1 MKHHNK
7 KDCFFQRDI
16 KIIFTDSNRAA
27 ETVCGGGASWAL
39 VILWVDDEDANHTF
53 LKSGK
58 KLCIFLLRKNY
69 QNGQIHLPLLDR
81 PSFKYVIEKL
91 FCFSFEFNK

>member
-58 KLCIFLLRKNY
+58 KLGIFFIKKKILRWPNSPALI
-69 QNGQIHLPLLDR
+69 GPTVL
-81 PSFKYVIEKL
+81 
-91 FCFSFEFNK
+91 

>member
-1 MKHHNK
+1 MKHHNI
-7 KDCFFQRDI
+7 KDCFFFQRDI

-39 VILWVDDEDANHTF
+39 VILWVDDEDENHTF

-58 KLCIFLLRKNY
+58 KLYIFLLRKNY
-69 QNGQIHLPLLDR
+69 QFGQIHLPLMDR
-81 PSFKYVIEKL
+81 PYVIEKL

>member
-1 MKHHNK
+1 MTIYETPQHKRLFLF
-7 KDCFFQRDI
+7 CFLKDI

-53 LKSGK
+53 LKRK
-58 KLCIFLLRKNY
+58 FIF
-69 QNGQIHLPLLDR
+69 I
-81 PSFKYVIEKL
+81 KL
-91 FCFSFEFNK
+91 FISCLFTTL

>member
-1 MKHHNK
+1 MKHHNI
-7 KDCFFQRDI
+7 KDCFFFQRDI

-27 ETVCGGGASWAL
+27 ETVCGGGASWTL

-58 KLCIFLLRKNY
+58 KIMHFFIKKKLLKGPNSSAL
-69 QNGQIHLPLLDR
+69 NGPT
-81 PSFKYVIEKL
+81 VIITNNN
-91 FCFSFEFNK
+91 FINFH

>member
-1 MKHHNK
+1 MKHHNI
-7 KDCFFQRDI
+7 KDCLFFTFFKDI

-27 ETVCGGGASWAL
+27 ETVCGGGASWTL

-58 KLCIFLLRKNY
+58 KNY
-69 QNGQIHLPLLDR
+69 A
-81 PSFKYVIEKL
+81 FFY
-91 FCFSFEFNK
+91 